1 MFLLTRETLFIVTGD
16 VTDGTTISQRTL
28 TASLLLYVLW
38 WGCCSGGR
46 QGRGGRVLVLVS
58 DELTH
63 RTSRLSDRGRY
74 NGREMTSPDKKT
86 RQGCR
91 GEIEMAPT
99 LWNPN
104 DWTGLQ
110 YFYFITFYSYFSKI
124 YLKLCC
130 PVRPKA
136 HGRPLP
142 QSKEDKTTDSIV
154 SAQTQAAGNSFGC
167 HQMSQLL
174 GLVTWQPIFC
184 IFILI
189 TLNF

>member
-1 MFLLTRETLFIVTGD
+1 MIELVEEKCVPVDSWNTLFIVTGD

-110 YFYFITFYSYFSKI
+110 YFYFITFYSYFRKI
-124 YLKLCC
+124 Y
-130 PVRPKA
+130 
-136 HGRPLP
+136 
-142 QSKEDKTTDSIV
+142 
-154 SAQTQAAGNSFGC
+154 F
-167 HQMSQLL
+167 
-174 GLVTWQPIFC
+174 
-184 IFILI
+184 I
-189 TLNF
+189 TLLYSPSKGSWETLTTE